1 MSKKKAEFPLVIRVG
16 QTRATI
22 YKTPTNGCDSYTVA
36 WYEGAVRKRKAFADL
51 GLAEVHAKAQV
62 NNLSKGEARA
72 AQLSGEE
79 CLEYVRGRNLI
90 EGYASSLDAALTEW
104 REAKEL
110 LKGGSLVEA
119 ARYYASKK
127 VMNLPKKTVQEVF
140 DEMVK
145 AKRSEGCS
153 ERYIDDLTSRCGKF
167 AREFPRE
174 IATIRGPEIKT
185 WLQGLTRETSKV
197 DKRSPRKPVTNRTRN
212 NFRICLQT
220 LFSFAKAQEYLPAD
234 WNDMDAV
241 PVWKVKD
248 EEVEIFTPEEMS
260 ILLANAPDNLIPF
273 LTIGGFAGLRSA
285 EIERL
290 DWSKVDLENGYIT
303 IDASIAKT
311 NSRRLVPIVPNLKA
325 WLKPHKV
332 LKDGQLRTG
341 PVLELANIVNAV
353 KRLTNA
359 TRPAAPV
366 LADGHQGKLPPPAVA
381 WKHNA
386 LRHSFCSYRL
396 ADVKNAAEV
405 ALEAGNSP
413 QMIFQHYRELVT
425 EKAAKAWFAITPES
439 IKAAREKAEKEREAK
454 IVRFPA
460 KAAA

>member
-16 QTRATI
+16 QTRASI

-51 GLAEVHAKAQV
+51 GLAEIHAKAQV

-72 AQLSGEE
+72 VQLSGEE

-90 EGYASSLDAALTEW
+90 QGYASSVDAALAEW

-140 DEMVK
+140 NEMVK
-145 AKRSEGCS
+145 AKRGEGCS

-185 WLQGLTRETSKV
+185 WLQDLTRETSKV

-212 NFRICLQT
+212 NFRICLQA
-220 LFSFAKAQEYLPAD
+220 LFSYAKAQEYLPAD

-325 WLKPHKV
+325 WLKPHKI
-332 LKDGQLRTG
+332 LEDGQVRTG

-359 TRPAAPV
+359 TRPVDPQNPEKLLAPKV
-366 LADGHQGKLPPPAVA
+366 P
-381 WKHNA
+381 WRHNA

-425 EKAAKAWFAITPES
+425 GKAAKAWFAITPES